1 MTTPDSPPPRP
12 AIRYRKQDMPFFI
25 LGCVRS
31 GTTLLRDLLREHPRL
46 ECPEETHFFHWG
58 DPFGTPRFASYYNS
72 KAFQQHRALD
82 WISDEEFAA
91 LLQSCES
98 REHLAYAYGQ
108 RFLQQIGRE
117 GARLFDK
124 TPQNV
129 YGLFLIHAVYPDA
142 RFIHIHRHP
151 LNVVASLKE
160 GKVMPPQTL
169 WGAINYW
176 KESAL
181 LLDQF
186 RRYRPDLLL
195 DVPYENLVTDPDAT
209 LAGILGFV
217 GEDSALLP
225 SQAGKTRPEK
235 NRYREQLSAA
245 EIRLVLD
252 RCEPFASRY
261 GYAESGNDDKH

>member
-1 MTTPDSPPPRP
+1 MTLVDKHCTLPRYSE
-12 AIRYRKQDMPFFI
+12 RDMPFFI

-58 DPFGTPRFASYYNS
+58 DPFGTPRFASYYRS
-72 KAFQQHRALD
+72 KAFQEHRALD
-82 WISDEEFAA
+82 WISDAEFETM
-91 LLQSCES
+91 LQTCQS
-98 REHLAYAYGQ
+98 REHLAFAYGQ

-117 GARLFDK
+117 NARLFDK

-129 YGLFLIHAVYPDA
+129 YGIFLIHAVYPTA

-176 KESAL
+176 MESVL

-186 RRYRPDLLL
+186 RQSHPELLL
-195 DVPYENLVTDPDAT
+195 EVPYETLVADPDPA
-209 LAGILGFV
+209 LARILAFV
-217 GEDSALLP
+217 GEDSASLA
-225 SQAGKTRPEK
+225 SQTGKTRAEK
-235 NRYREQLSAA
+235 NRYRDILSDE
-245 EIRLVLD
+245 EIRIVLEK
-252 RCEPFASRY
+252 CEPFASRY
-261 GYAESGNDDKH
+261 GYSGTSNV